1 MITALSA
8 ALYFVLVSR
17 EFFQFQFRL
26 KMKFIFKV
34 FLALVVRFSV
44 AWYMSQDIQEYLVWK
59 AAFKKNY
66 LIHSWISWPT
76 CKQNLTPHQKLG
88 NILGIYLSVILLF
101 CFIWR
106 WWGEGGVLSSLSQ
119 ISSLSNRKTI
129 FTCDT
134 KLVL

>member
-44 AWYMSQDIQEYLVWK
+44 AWYMGQDIQEYLVWK
-59 AAFKKNY
+59 AAFKKIIWSILEY
-66 LIHSWISWPT
+66 LD
-76 CKQNLTPHQKLG
+76 PHASKIWHRIK
-88 NILGIYLSVILLF
+88 NWGIYWEYI
-101 CFIWR
+101 CP
-106 WWGEGGVLSSLSQ
+106 
-119 ISSLSNRKTI
+119 
-129 FTCDT
+129 
-134 KLVL
+134 